1 MNKEFLN
8 KRYKKEKRFI
18 LIGRVAV
25 SLTIIFLVILLG
37 SILLKG
43 ISGFYTTNIFL
54 QTNLSQEIID
64 PQDKK
69 NVEEIYKSSWRKIAR
84 NSIYDVLSA
93 FNKSKNIDKISRKDK
108 RDFLKLFSRSS
119 EFYIR
124 DFTLK
129 NLDSIGKEVKISIPS
144 SSLVDQFLKGKI
156 NIAVNEDDRPIN
168 DKQVSWINFMV
179 ENKMIE
185 RKFNINFFY
194 KGDSRNAEE
203 AGILG
208 AIVGSF
214 FVILVAIIVAF
225 PVGVMSAIYLEEF
238 APKNKITNIIEV
250 NINNL
255 AAVPSI
261 VFGLLGLA
269 IFLNQTIFGIKLI
282 KSLFFFPFVIS
293 QVVIGII
300 FSWFYNPRGVIGP
313 LLDKIG
319 LSNYAI
325 LADENFATYGII
337 FAGIYPQIAYCM
349 ILYLTGLNN
358 LKIDQIEAGRMDGA
372 KGFSLFKNI
381 ILPQLRPATFLAIVV
396 TVIGS
401 LRSFDMV
408 AIMTQGGPYGSTNV
422 LAYYMFETA
431 LSEYGYRMGYGSAIA
446 AVLFTIMM
454 FYILFFI
461 YQMYQSEK
469 KGL

>member
-18 LIGRVAV
+18 LLGRVAV

-64 PQDKK
+64 PEDKK
-69 NVEEIYKSSWRKIAR
+69 NVEVIYKSNWRKIAR

-124 DFTLK
+124 DFALE

-269 IFLNQTIFGIKLI
+269 IFLNFFGLPRSSPLAGGLVLALMTLPTIIISSRVAI
-282 KSLFFFPFVIS
+282 KSVPPSIREAAMGIGASKMQSVFHHVIPLA
-293 QVVIGII
+293 VPGILTGTIIGMA
-300 FSWFYNPRGVIGP
+300 RALGETAP
-313 LLDKIG
+313 LLMMGMVAFIVDVPQSITDPSTVLPAQIFLWSDQPERGFEEKT
-319 LSNYAI
+319 A
-325 LADENFATYGII
+325 AAT
-337 FAGIYPQIAYCM
+337 
-349 ILYLTGLNN
+349 
-358 LKIDQIEAGRMDGA
+358 
-372 KGFSLFKNI
+372 I
-381 ILPQLRPATFLAIVV
+381 ILLVFLLTMNALAVFLRYKYE
-396 TVIGS
+396 
-401 LRSFDMV
+401 R
-408 AIMTQGGPYGSTNV
+408 
-422 LAYYMFETA
+422 
-431 LSEYGYRMGYGSAIA
+431 
-446 AVLFTIMM
+446 
-454 FYILFFI
+454 
-461 YQMYQSEK
+461 K
-469 KGL
+469 W

>member
-18 LIGRVAV
+18 LLGRVAV

-64 PQDKK
+64 PEDKK

-124 DFTLK
+124 DFTLE

-179 ENKMIE
+179 ENNMIE
-185 RKFNINFFY
+185 RKFNINFFS

-269 IFLNQTIFGIKLI
+269 IFLNFFGLPRSSPLAGGLVLALMTLPTIIISSRVAI
-282 KSLFFFPFVIS
+282 KSVPPSIREAAMGIGASKMQSVFHHVIPLA
-293 QVVIGII
+293 VPGILTGTIIGMA
-300 FSWFYNPRGVIGP
+300 RALGETAP
-313 LLDKIG
+313 LLMMGMVAFIVDVPQSITDPSTVLPAQIFLWSDQPERGFEEKT
-319 LSNYAI
+319 A
-325 LADENFATYGII
+325 AAT
-337 FAGIYPQIAYCM
+337 
-349 ILYLTGLNN
+349 
-358 LKIDQIEAGRMDGA
+358 
-372 KGFSLFKNI
+372 I
-381 ILPQLRPATFLAIVV
+381 ILLVFLLTMNALAVFLRYKYE
-396 TVIGS
+396 
-401 LRSFDMV
+401 R
-408 AIMTQGGPYGSTNV
+408 
-422 LAYYMFETA
+422 
-431 LSEYGYRMGYGSAIA
+431 
-446 AVLFTIMM
+446 
-454 FYILFFI
+454 
-461 YQMYQSEK
+461 K
-469 KGL
+469 W

>member
-18 LIGRVAV
+18 LLGRVAV

-64 PQDKK
+64 PEDKK

-84 NSIYDVLSA
+84 NSIYDVLSE

-238 APKNKITNIIEV
+238 APKNKITNVIEV

-269 IFLNQTIFGIKLI
+269 IFLNFFGLPRSSPLAGGLVLALMTLPTIIISSRVAI
-282 KSLFFFPFVIS
+282 KSVPPSIREAAMGIGASKMQSVFHHVIPLA
-293 QVVIGII
+293 VPGILTGTIIGMA
-300 FSWFYNPRGVIGP
+300 RALGETAP
-313 LLDKIG
+313 LLMMGMVAFIVDVPQSITDPSTVLPAQIFLWSDQPERGFEEKT
-319 LSNYAI
+319 A
-325 LADENFATYGII
+325 AAT
-337 FAGIYPQIAYCM
+337 
-349 ILYLTGLNN
+349 
-358 LKIDQIEAGRMDGA
+358 
-372 KGFSLFKNI
+372 I
-381 ILPQLRPATFLAIVV
+381 ILLVFLLTMNALAVFLRYKYE
-396 TVIGS
+396 
-401 LRSFDMV
+401 R
-408 AIMTQGGPYGSTNV
+408 
-422 LAYYMFETA
+422 
-431 LSEYGYRMGYGSAIA
+431 
-446 AVLFTIMM
+446 
-454 FYILFFI
+454 
-461 YQMYQSEK
+461 K
-469 KGL
+469 W

>member
-18 LIGRVAV
+18 LLGRVAV

-64 PQDKK
+64 PEDKK
-69 NVEEIYKSSWRKIAR
+69 NVEEIYKSSWRKIAK

-238 APKNKITNIIEV
+238 APKNKITNVIEV

-269 IFLNQTIFGIKLI
+269 IFLNFFGLPRSSPLAGGLVLALMTLPTIIISSRVAI
-282 KSLFFFPFVIS
+282 KSVPPSIREAAMGIGASKMQSVFHHVIPLA
-293 QVVIGII
+293 VPGILTGTIIGMA
-300 FSWFYNPRGVIGP
+300 RALGETAP
-313 LLDKIG
+313 LLMMGMVAFIVDVPQSITDPSTVLPAQIFLWSDQPERGFEEKT
-319 LSNYAI
+319 A
-325 LADENFATYGII
+325 AAT
-337 FAGIYPQIAYCM
+337 
-349 ILYLTGLNN
+349 
-358 LKIDQIEAGRMDGA
+358 
-372 KGFSLFKNI
+372 I
-381 ILPQLRPATFLAIVV
+381 ILLVFLLTMNALAVFLRYKYE
-396 TVIGS
+396 
-401 LRSFDMV
+401 R
-408 AIMTQGGPYGSTNV
+408 
-422 LAYYMFETA
+422 
-431 LSEYGYRMGYGSAIA
+431 
-446 AVLFTIMM
+446 
-454 FYILFFI
+454 
-461 YQMYQSEK
+461 K
-469 KGL
+469 W

>member
-18 LIGRVAV
+18 LLGRVAV

-37 SILLKG
+37 SILLRG

-54 QTNLSQEIID
+54 QTKLSQEIID
-64 PQDKK
+64 PEDKK
-69 NVEEIYKSSWRKIAR
+69 NVEEIYKSSWRKVAK

-124 DFTLK
+124 DFTLE

-156 NIAVNEDDRPIN
+156 NITVNEDDRPIN
-168 DKQVSWINFMV
+168 DKQISWINFMV
-179 ENKMIE
+179 EKNMIE
-185 RKFNINFFY
+185 RKFNINFFS

-269 IFLNQTIFGIKLI
+269 IFLNFFGLPRSSPLAGGLVLALMTLPTIIISSRVAI
-282 KSLFFFPFVIS
+282 KSVPPSIREAAMGIGASKMQSVFHHVIPLA
-293 QVVIGII
+293 VPGILTGTIIGMA
-300 FSWFYNPRGVIGP
+300 RALGETAP
-313 LLDKIG
+313 LLMMGMVAFIVDVPQGITDPSTVLPAQIFLWSDQPERGFEEKT
-319 LSNYAI
+319 A
-325 LADENFATYGII
+325 AAT
-337 FAGIYPQIAYCM
+337 
-349 ILYLTGLNN
+349 
-358 LKIDQIEAGRMDGA
+358 
-372 KGFSLFKNI
+372 I
-381 ILPQLRPATFLAIVV
+381 ILLVFLLTMNALAVFLRYKYE
-396 TVIGS
+396 
-401 LRSFDMV
+401 R
-408 AIMTQGGPYGSTNV
+408 
-422 LAYYMFETA
+422 
-431 LSEYGYRMGYGSAIA
+431 
-446 AVLFTIMM
+446 
-454 FYILFFI
+454 
-461 YQMYQSEK
+461 K
-469 KGL
+469 W

>member
-18 LIGRVAV
+18 LLGRVAV

-238 APKNKITNIIEV
+238 APKKKITNVIEV

-269 IFLNQTIFGIKLI
+269 IFLNFFGLPRSSPLAGGLVLALMTLPTIIISSRVAI
-282 KSLFFFPFVIS
+282 KSVPPSIREAAMGIGASKMQSVFHHVIPLA
-293 QVVIGII
+293 VPGILTGTIIGMA
-300 FSWFYNPRGVIGP
+300 RALGETAP
-313 LLDKIG
+313 LLMMGMVAFIVDVPQSITDPSTVLPAQIFLWSDQPERGFEEKT
-319 LSNYAI
+319 A
-325 LADENFATYGII
+325 AAT
-337 FAGIYPQIAYCM
+337 
-349 ILYLTGLNN
+349 
-358 LKIDQIEAGRMDGA
+358 
-372 KGFSLFKNI
+372 I
-381 ILPQLRPATFLAIVV
+381 ILLVFLLTMNALAVFLRYKYE
-396 TVIGS
+396 
-401 LRSFDMV
+401 R
-408 AIMTQGGPYGSTNV
+408 
-422 LAYYMFETA
+422 
-431 LSEYGYRMGYGSAIA
+431 
-446 AVLFTIMM
+446 
-454 FYILFFI
+454 
-461 YQMYQSEK
+461 K
-469 KGL
+469 W

>member
-18 LIGRVAV
+18 LLGRVAV

-129 NLDSIGKEVKISIPS
+129 NLDSIGKDVKISIPS

-156 NIAVNEDDRPIN
+156 NIAVNENDRPIN

-269 IFLNQTIFGIKLI
+269 IFLNFFGLPRSSPLAGGLVLALMTLPTIIISSRVAI
-282 KSLFFFPFVIS
+282 KSVPPSIREAAMGIGASKMQSVFHHVIPLA
-293 QVVIGII
+293 VPGILTGTIIGMA
-300 FSWFYNPRGVIGP
+300 RALGETAP
-313 LLDKIG
+313 LLMMGMVAFIVDVPQSITDPSTVLPAQIFLWSDQPERGFEEKT
-319 LSNYAI
+319 A
-325 LADENFATYGII
+325 AAT
-337 FAGIYPQIAYCM
+337 
-349 ILYLTGLNN
+349 
-358 LKIDQIEAGRMDGA
+358 
-372 KGFSLFKNI
+372 I
-381 ILPQLRPATFLAIVV
+381 ILLVFLLTMNALAVFLRYKYE
-396 TVIGS
+396 
-401 LRSFDMV
+401 R
-408 AIMTQGGPYGSTNV
+408 
-422 LAYYMFETA
+422 
-431 LSEYGYRMGYGSAIA
+431 
-446 AVLFTIMM
+446 
-454 FYILFFI
+454 
-461 YQMYQSEK
+461 K
-469 KGL
+469 W

>member
-1 MNKEFLN
+1 M
-8 KRYKKEKRFI
+8 
-18 LIGRVAV
+18 
-25 SLTIIFLVILLG
+25 
-37 SILLKG
+37 LKG

-238 APKNKITNIIEV
+238 APKNKITNVIEV

-269 IFLNQTIFGIKLI
+269 IFLNFFGLPRSSPLAGGLVLALMTLPTIIISSRVAI
-282 KSLFFFPFVIS
+282 KSVPPSIREAAMGIGASKMQSVFHHVIPLA
-293 QVVIGII
+293 VPGILTGTIIGMA
-300 FSWFYNPRGVIGP
+300 RALGETAP
-313 LLDKIG
+313 LLMMGMVAFIVDVPQSITDPSTVLPAQIFLWSDQPERGFEEKT
-319 LSNYAI
+319 A
-325 LADENFATYGII
+325 AAT
-337 FAGIYPQIAYCM
+337 
-349 ILYLTGLNN
+349 
-358 LKIDQIEAGRMDGA
+358 
-372 KGFSLFKNI
+372 I
-381 ILPQLRPATFLAIVV
+381 ILLVFLLTMNALAVFLRYKYE
-396 TVIGS
+396 
-401 LRSFDMV
+401 R
-408 AIMTQGGPYGSTNV
+408 
-422 LAYYMFETA
+422 
-431 LSEYGYRMGYGSAIA
+431 
-446 AVLFTIMM
+446 
-454 FYILFFI
+454 
-461 YQMYQSEK
+461 K
-469 KGL
+469 W

>member
-18 LIGRVAV
+18 LLGRVAV

-37 SILLKG
+37 SILLRG

-54 QTNLSQEIID
+54 TTNLSQEIID
-64 PQDKK
+64 PEDKK

-84 NSIYDVLSA
+84 NSIYDVLSE
-93 FNKSKNIDKISRKDK
+93 FNKSKNIDKSSRKDK

-124 DFTLK
+124 DFTLE
-129 NLDSIGKEVKISIPS
+129 NLDSIGKEVKVSIPS

-168 DKQVSWINFMV
+168 DKQISWINFMV

-185 RKFNINFFY
+185 RKFNINFFS

-269 IFLNQTIFGIKLI
+269 IFLNFFGLPRSSPLAGGLVLALMTLPTIIISSRVAI
-282 KSLFFFPFVIS
+282 KSVPPSIREAAMGIGASKMQSVFHHVIPLA
-293 QVVIGII
+293 VPGILTGTIIGMA
-300 FSWFYNPRGVIGP
+300 RALGETAP
-313 LLDKIG
+313 LLMMGMVAFIVDVPQSITDPSTVLPAQIFLWSDQPERGFEEKT
-319 LSNYAI
+319 A
-325 LADENFATYGII
+325 AAT
-337 FAGIYPQIAYCM
+337 
-349 ILYLTGLNN
+349 
-358 LKIDQIEAGRMDGA
+358 
-372 KGFSLFKNI
+372 I
-381 ILPQLRPATFLAIVV
+381 ILLVFLLTMNALAVFLRYKYE
-396 TVIGS
+396 
-401 LRSFDMV
+401 R
-408 AIMTQGGPYGSTNV
+408 
-422 LAYYMFETA
+422 
-431 LSEYGYRMGYGSAIA
+431 
-446 AVLFTIMM
+446 
-454 FYILFFI
+454 
-461 YQMYQSEK
+461 K
-469 KGL
+469 W

>member
-18 LIGRVAV
+18 LLGRVAV

-269 IFLNQTIFGIKLI
+269 IFLNFFGLPRSSPLAGGLVLALMTLPTIIISSRVAI
-282 KSLFFFPFVIS
+282 KSVPPSIREAAMGIGASKMQSVFHHVIPLA
-293 QVVIGII
+293 VPGILTGTIIGMA
-300 FSWFYNPRGVIGP
+300 RALGETAP
-313 LLDKIG
+313 LLMMGMVAFIVDVPQGITDPSTVLPAQIFLWSDQPERGFEEKT
-319 LSNYAI
+319 A
-325 LADENFATYGII
+325 AAT
-337 FAGIYPQIAYCM
+337 
-349 ILYLTGLNN
+349 
-358 LKIDQIEAGRMDGA
+358 
-372 KGFSLFKNI
+372 I
-381 ILPQLRPATFLAIVV
+381 ILLVFLLTMNALAVFLRYKYE
-396 TVIGS
+396 
-401 LRSFDMV
+401 R
-408 AIMTQGGPYGSTNV
+408 
-422 LAYYMFETA
+422 
-431 LSEYGYRMGYGSAIA
+431 
-446 AVLFTIMM
+446 
-454 FYILFFI
+454 
-461 YQMYQSEK
+461 K
-469 KGL
+469 W

>member
-18 LIGRVAV
+18 LLGRVAV

-37 SILLKG
+37 SILLRG

-54 QTNLSQEIID
+54 TTNLSQEIID
-64 PQDKK
+64 PEDKK
-69 NVEEIYKSSWRKIAR
+69 NVEEIYKSSWRKVAR

-124 DFTLK
+124 DFTLE

-156 NIAVNEDDRPIN
+156 NITVNEDDRPIN
-168 DKQVSWINFMV
+168 DKQISWINFMV
-179 ENKMIE
+179 EKNMIE
-185 RKFNINFFY
+185 RKFNINFFS

-269 IFLNQTIFGIKLI
+269 IFLNFFGLPRSSPLAGGLVLALMTLPTIIISSRVAI
-282 KSLFFFPFVIS
+282 KSVPPSIREAAMGIGASKMQSVFHHVIPLA
-293 QVVIGII
+293 VPGILTGTIIGMA
-300 FSWFYNPRGVIGP
+300 RALGETAP
-313 LLDKIG
+313 LLMMGMVAFIVDVPQGITDPSTVLPAQIFLWSDQPERGFEEKT
-319 LSNYAI
+319 A
-325 LADENFATYGII
+325 AAT
-337 FAGIYPQIAYCM
+337 
-349 ILYLTGLNN
+349 
-358 LKIDQIEAGRMDGA
+358 
-372 KGFSLFKNI
+372 I
-381 ILPQLRPATFLAIVV
+381 ILLVFLLTMNALAVFLRYKYE
-396 TVIGS
+396 
-401 LRSFDMV
+401 R
-408 AIMTQGGPYGSTNV
+408 
-422 LAYYMFETA
+422 
-431 LSEYGYRMGYGSAIA
+431 
-446 AVLFTIMM
+446 
-454 FYILFFI
+454 
-461 YQMYQSEK
+461 K
-469 KGL
+469 W

>member
-18 LIGRVAV
+18 LLGRVAV

-64 PQDKK
+64 PEDKK

-124 DFTLK
+124 DFTLE

-168 DKQVSWINFMV
+168 DKQISWINFMV

-269 IFLNQTIFGIKLI
+269 IFLNFFGLPRSSPLAGGLVLALMTLPTIIISSRVAI
-282 KSLFFFPFVIS
+282 KSVPPSIREAAMGIGASKMQSVFHHVIPLA
-293 QVVIGII
+293 VPGILTGTIIGMA
-300 FSWFYNPRGVIGP
+300 RALGETAP
-313 LLDKIG
+313 LLMMGMVAFIVDVPQSITDPSTVLPAQIFLWSDQPERGFEEKT
-319 LSNYAI
+319 A
-325 LADENFATYGII
+325 AAT
-337 FAGIYPQIAYCM
+337 
-349 ILYLTGLNN
+349 
-358 LKIDQIEAGRMDGA
+358 
-372 KGFSLFKNI
+372 I
-381 ILPQLRPATFLAIVV
+381 ILLVFLLTMNALAVFLRYKYE
-396 TVIGS
+396 
-401 LRSFDMV
+401 R
-408 AIMTQGGPYGSTNV
+408 
-422 LAYYMFETA
+422 
-431 LSEYGYRMGYGSAIA
+431 
-446 AVLFTIMM
+446 
-454 FYILFFI
+454 
-461 YQMYQSEK
+461 K
-469 KGL
+469 W

>member
-18 LIGRVAV
+18 LLGRVAV

-37 SILLKG
+37 SILLRG

-54 QTNLSQEIID
+54 QTKLSQEIID
-64 PQDKK
+64 PEDKK

-168 DKQVSWINFMV
+168 DKQISWINFMV

-238 APKNKITNIIEV
+238 APKNKITNVIEV

-269 IFLNQTIFGIKLI
+269 IFLNFFGLPRSSPLAGGLVLALMTLPTIIISSRVAI
-282 KSLFFFPFVIS
+282 KSVPPSIREAAMGIGASKMQSVFHHVIPLA
-293 QVVIGII
+293 VPGILTGTIIGMA
-300 FSWFYNPRGVIGP
+300 RALGETAP
-313 LLDKIG
+313 LLMMGMVAFIVDVPQSITDPSTVLPAQIFLWSDQPERGFEEKT
-319 LSNYAI
+319 A
-325 LADENFATYGII
+325 AAT
-337 FAGIYPQIAYCM
+337 
-349 ILYLTGLNN
+349 
-358 LKIDQIEAGRMDGA
+358 
-372 KGFSLFKNI
+372 I
-381 ILPQLRPATFLAIVV
+381 ILLVFLLTMNALAVFLRYKYE
-396 TVIGS
+396 
-401 LRSFDMV
+401 R
-408 AIMTQGGPYGSTNV
+408 
-422 LAYYMFETA
+422 
-431 LSEYGYRMGYGSAIA
+431 
-446 AVLFTIMM
+446 
-454 FYILFFI
+454 
-461 YQMYQSEK
+461 K
-469 KGL
+469 W

>member
-18 LIGRVAV
+18 LLGRVAV

-37 SILLKG
+37 SILLRG

-54 QTNLSQEIID
+54 TTNLSQEIID
-64 PQDKK
+64 PEDK
-69 NVEEIYKSSWRKIAR
+69 NNLEDIYKSSWRKVAR

-93 FNKSKNIDKISRKDK
+93 FNKSKNIDKTSRKDK

-124 DFTLK
+124 DFTLE
-129 NLDSIGKEVKISIPS
+129 NLDNIGKEVKISIPS

-168 DKQVSWINFMV
+168 DKQISWINFMV

-261 VFGLLGLA
+261 IFGLLGLA
-269 IFLNQTIFGIKLI
+269 VFINFFGMPRSIPLVGGLVLSLMTLPTIIITTRSALQSVPPSIREAALAMGA
-282 KSLFFFPFVIS
+282 SEM
-293 QVVIGII
+293 QVVFQHLLPAALPGIFTGTIIGLARA
-300 FSWFYNPRGVIGP
+300 FGESAP
-313 LLDKIG
+313 LLLIGMVAFIVDIPGSINDPATALPVQIYIWADSPERAFVAKTSAATLILIG
-319 LSNYAI
+319 LLIIINLVAVI
-325 LADENFATYGII
+325 LRKRYEV
-337 FAGIYPQIAYCM
+337 
-349 ILYLTGLNN
+349 
-358 LKIDQIEAGRMDGA
+358 KW
-372 KGFSLFKNI
+372 
-381 ILPQLRPATFLAIVV
+381 
-396 TVIGS
+396 
-401 LRSFDMV
+401 
-408 AIMTQGGPYGSTNV
+408 
-422 LAYYMFETA
+422 
-431 LSEYGYRMGYGSAIA
+431 
-446 AVLFTIMM
+446 
-454 FYILFFI
+454 
-461 YQMYQSEK
+461 
-469 KGL
+469 

>member
-18 LIGRVAV
+18 LLGRVAV

-64 PQDKK
+64 PEDKK

-124 DFTLK
+124 DFTLE

-156 NIAVNEDDRPIN
+156 NIAVNENDRPIN

-269 IFLNQTIFGIKLI
+269 IFLNFFGLPRSSPLAGGLVLALMTLPTIIISSRVAI
-282 KSLFFFPFVIS
+282 KSVPPSIREAAMGIGASKMQSVFHHVIPLA
-293 QVVIGII
+293 VPGILTGTIIGMA
-300 FSWFYNPRGVIGP
+300 RALGETAP
-313 LLDKIG
+313 LLMMGMVAFIVDVPQSITDPSTVLPAQIFLWSDQPERGFEEKT
-319 LSNYAI
+319 A
-325 LADENFATYGII
+325 AAT
-337 FAGIYPQIAYCM
+337 
-349 ILYLTGLNN
+349 
-358 LKIDQIEAGRMDGA
+358 
-372 KGFSLFKNI
+372 I
-381 ILPQLRPATFLAIVV
+381 ILLVFLLTMNALAVFLRYKYE
-396 TVIGS
+396 
-401 LRSFDMV
+401 R
-408 AIMTQGGPYGSTNV
+408 
-422 LAYYMFETA
+422 
-431 LSEYGYRMGYGSAIA
+431 
-446 AVLFTIMM
+446 
-454 FYILFFI
+454 
-461 YQMYQSEK
+461 K
-469 KGL
+469 W

>member
-18 LIGRVAV
+18 LLGRVAV

-37 SILLKG
+37 SILLRG

-54 QTNLSQEIID
+54 TTNLSQEIID
-64 PQDKK
+64 PEDKK
-69 NVEEIYKSSWRKIAR
+69 NVEEIYKSSWRKVAR
-84 NSIYDVLSA
+84 NSIYEVLSA
-93 FNKSKNIDKISRKDK
+93 FNKSKNIEKISRKDK

-124 DFTLK
+124 DFTLE

-156 NIAVNEDDRPIN
+156 NITVNENDRPIN
-168 DKQVSWINFMV
+168 DKQISWINFMV

-269 IFLNQTIFGIKLI
+269 IFLNFFGLPRSSPLAGGLVLALMTLPTIIISSRVAI
-282 KSLFFFPFVIS
+282 KSVPPSIREAAMGIGASKMQSVLHHVIPLA
-293 QVVIGII
+293 VPGILTGTIIGMA
-300 FSWFYNPRGVIGP
+300 RALGETAP
-313 LLDKIG
+313 LLMMGMVAFIVDVPQSITDPSTVLPAQIFLWSDQPERGFEEKT
-319 LSNYAI
+319 A
-325 LADENFATYGII
+325 AAT
-337 FAGIYPQIAYCM
+337 
-349 ILYLTGLNN
+349 
-358 LKIDQIEAGRMDGA
+358 
-372 KGFSLFKNI
+372 I
-381 ILPQLRPATFLAIVV
+381 ILLVFLLTMNALAVFLRYKYE
-396 TVIGS
+396 
-401 LRSFDMV
+401 R
-408 AIMTQGGPYGSTNV
+408 
-422 LAYYMFETA
+422 
-431 LSEYGYRMGYGSAIA
+431 
-446 AVLFTIMM
+446 
-454 FYILFFI
+454 
-461 YQMYQSEK
+461 K
-469 KGL
+469 W

>member
-18 LIGRVAV
+18 LLGRVAV

-64 PQDKK
+64 PEDKK
-69 NVEEIYKSSWRKIAR
+69 NVEEIYKSSWRKVAK

-124 DFTLK
+124 DFTLE
-129 NLDSIGKEVKISIPS
+129 NLDSIGKDVKISLPS

-269 IFLNQTIFGIKLI
+269 IFLNFFGLPRSSPLAGGLVLALMTLPTIIISSRVAI
-282 KSLFFFPFVIS
+282 KSVPPSIREAAMGIGASKMQSVFHHVIPLA
-293 QVVIGII
+293 VPGILTGTIIGMA
-300 FSWFYNPRGVIGP
+300 RALGETAP
-313 LLDKIG
+313 LLMMGMVAFIVDVPQSITDPSTVLPAQIFLWSDQPERGFEEKT
-319 LSNYAI
+319 A
-325 LADENFATYGII
+325 AAT
-337 FAGIYPQIAYCM
+337 
-349 ILYLTGLNN
+349 
-358 LKIDQIEAGRMDGA
+358 
-372 KGFSLFKNI
+372 I
-381 ILPQLRPATFLAIVV
+381 ILLVFLLTMNALAVFLRYKYE
-396 TVIGS
+396 
-401 LRSFDMV
+401 R
-408 AIMTQGGPYGSTNV
+408 
-422 LAYYMFETA
+422 
-431 LSEYGYRMGYGSAIA
+431 
-446 AVLFTIMM
+446 
-454 FYILFFI
+454 
-461 YQMYQSEK
+461 K
-469 KGL
+469 W

>member
-18 LIGRVAV
+18 LLGRVAV

-156 NIAVNEDDRPIN
+156 NIAVNENDRPIN

-238 APKNKITNIIEV
+238 APKNKITNVIEV

-269 IFLNQTIFGIKLI
+269 IFLNFFGLPRSSPLAGGLVLALMTLPTIIISSRVAI
-282 KSLFFFPFVIS
+282 KSVPPSIREAAMGIGASKMQSVFHHVIPLA
-293 QVVIGII
+293 VPGILTGTIIGMA
-300 FSWFYNPRGVIGP
+300 RALGETAP
-313 LLDKIG
+313 LLMMGMVAFIVDVPQSITDPSTVLPAQIFLWSDQPERGFEEKT
-319 LSNYAI
+319 A
-325 LADENFATYGII
+325 AAT
-337 FAGIYPQIAYCM
+337 
-349 ILYLTGLNN
+349 
-358 LKIDQIEAGRMDGA
+358 
-372 KGFSLFKNI
+372 I
-381 ILPQLRPATFLAIVV
+381 ILLVFLLTMNALAVFLRYKYE
-396 TVIGS
+396 
-401 LRSFDMV
+401 R
-408 AIMTQGGPYGSTNV
+408 
-422 LAYYMFETA
+422 
-431 LSEYGYRMGYGSAIA
+431 
-446 AVLFTIMM
+446 
-454 FYILFFI
+454 
-461 YQMYQSEK
+461 K
-469 KGL
+469 W

>member
-18 LIGRVAV
+18 LLGRVAV

-37 SILLKG
+37 SILLRG

-54 QTNLSQEIID
+54 QTKLSQEIID
-64 PQDKK
+64 PEDKK

-124 DFTLK
+124 DFTLE

-156 NIAVNEDDRPIN
+156 NIAVNENDRPIN

-238 APKNKITNIIEV
+238 APKNKITNVIEV

-269 IFLNQTIFGIKLI
+269 IFLNFFGLPRSSPLAGGLVLALMTLPTIIISSRVAI
-282 KSLFFFPFVIS
+282 KSVPPSIREAAMGIGASKMQSVFHHVIPLA
-293 QVVIGII
+293 VPGILTGTIIGMA
-300 FSWFYNPRGVIGP
+300 RALGETAP
-313 LLDKIG
+313 LLMMGMVAFIVDVPQSITDPSTVLPAQIFLWSDQPERGFEEKT
-319 LSNYAI
+319 A
-325 LADENFATYGII
+325 AAT
-337 FAGIYPQIAYCM
+337 
-349 ILYLTGLNN
+349 
-358 LKIDQIEAGRMDGA
+358 
-372 KGFSLFKNI
+372 I
-381 ILPQLRPATFLAIVV
+381 ILLVFLLTMNALAVFLRYKYE
-396 TVIGS
+396 
-401 LRSFDMV
+401 R
-408 AIMTQGGPYGSTNV
+408 
-422 LAYYMFETA
+422 
-431 LSEYGYRMGYGSAIA
+431 
-446 AVLFTIMM
+446 
-454 FYILFFI
+454 
-461 YQMYQSEK
+461 K
-469 KGL
+469 W

>member
-18 LIGRVAV
+18 LLGRVAV

-64 PQDKK
+64 PEDKK

-156 NIAVNEDDRPIN
+156 NIAVNEEDRPIN

-238 APKNKITNIIEV
+238 APKNKITNVIEV

-269 IFLNQTIFGIKLI
+269 IFLNFFGLPRSSPLAGGLVLALMTLPTIIISSRVAI
-282 KSLFFFPFVIS
+282 KSVPPSIREAAMGIGASKMQSVFHHVIPLA
-293 QVVIGII
+293 VPGILTGTIIGMA
-300 FSWFYNPRGVIGP
+300 RALGETAP
-313 LLDKIG
+313 LLMMGMVAFIVDVPQGITDPSTVLPAQIFLWSDQPERGFEEKT
-319 LSNYAI
+319 A
-325 LADENFATYGII
+325 AAT
-337 FAGIYPQIAYCM
+337 
-349 ILYLTGLNN
+349 
-358 LKIDQIEAGRMDGA
+358 
-372 KGFSLFKNI
+372 I
-381 ILPQLRPATFLAIVV
+381 ILLVFLLTMNALAVFLRYKYE
-396 TVIGS
+396 
-401 LRSFDMV
+401 R
-408 AIMTQGGPYGSTNV
+408 
-422 LAYYMFETA
+422 
-431 LSEYGYRMGYGSAIA
+431 
-446 AVLFTIMM
+446 
-454 FYILFFI
+454 
-461 YQMYQSEK
+461 K
-469 KGL
+469 W

>member
-238 APKNKITNIIEV
+238 APKNKITNVIEV

-269 IFLNQTIFGIKLI
+269 IFLNFFGLPRSSPLAGGLVLALMTLPTIIISSRVAI
-282 KSLFFFPFVIS
+282 KSVPPSIREAAMGIGASKMQSVFHHVIPLA
-293 QVVIGII
+293 VPGILTGTIIGMA
-300 FSWFYNPRGVIGP
+300 RALGETAP
-313 LLDKIG
+313 LLMMGMVAFIVDVPQSITDPSTVLPAQIFLWSDQPERGFEEKT
-319 LSNYAI
+319 A
-325 LADENFATYGII
+325 AAT
-337 FAGIYPQIAYCM
+337 
-349 ILYLTGLNN
+349 
-358 LKIDQIEAGRMDGA
+358 
-372 KGFSLFKNI
+372 I
-381 ILPQLRPATFLAIVV
+381 ILLVFLLTMNALAVFLRYKYE
-396 TVIGS
+396 
-401 LRSFDMV
+401 R
-408 AIMTQGGPYGSTNV
+408 
-422 LAYYMFETA
+422 
-431 LSEYGYRMGYGSAIA
+431 
-446 AVLFTIMM
+446 
-454 FYILFFI
+454 
-461 YQMYQSEK
+461 K
-469 KGL
+469 W